1 MLLYSYPYDLSP
13 YIRSLYSYIEQQ
25 NQRISQL
32 EKILMNIQSE
42 INEMKNTPK
51 THIDRI
57 EYKFDQLK
65 VETLEGTLNIGLNPV
80 NGEQIEDFAVSQ
92 NKMNIPDIRHTHKD
106 FIQEIHDEVDAYLNN
121 ECSSYIQNMLEQKR
135 TSLPDEHVQ
144 FILDDIRKQIV
155 DRIIFYLEQK
165 QAELQDPTRQ
175 LDIYQTTVARIKT
188 DIRNSIDAYLTNF
201 PKTMKEEQDS

>member
-65 VETLEGTLNIGLNPV
+65 VETLEGTLNIGVNPV
-80 NGEQIEDFAVSQ
+80 NGQETVNFAPSE
-92 NKMNIPDIRHTHKD
+92 NNMNIPDIRHPYKN
-106 FIQEIHDEVDAYLNN
+106 FIQEIHYELDAYLNN
-121 ECSSYIQNMLEQKR
+121 ESTPYIHIMLKQKM

-144 FILDDIRKQIV
+144 FILDDIRKQI
-155 DRIIFYLEQK
+155 
-165 QAELQDPTRQ
+165 
-175 LDIYQTTVARIKT
+175 
-188 DIRNSIDAYLTNF
+188 
-201 PKTMKEEQDS
+201 